1 VAAVHPVAL
10 ADLVDP
16 ANRVTVHHP
25 PTGRTMAGFRVNGML
40 VWGFTAGLLD
50 KLLELSG
57 WAQPWSRDVVVDLPE
72 DVLRLSGYPS
82 PDEVGA

>member
-1 VAAVHPVAL
+1 VAL
-10 ADLVDP
+10 DDLVNP

-25 PTGRTMAGFRVNGML
+25 PTGRTMAGFQVNGML

-50 KLLELSG
+50 KLIRLAG
-57 WAQPWSRDVVVDLPE
+57 WERPWSTDVVVDLPE
-72 DVLRLSGYPS
+72 DVLRLAGYPS